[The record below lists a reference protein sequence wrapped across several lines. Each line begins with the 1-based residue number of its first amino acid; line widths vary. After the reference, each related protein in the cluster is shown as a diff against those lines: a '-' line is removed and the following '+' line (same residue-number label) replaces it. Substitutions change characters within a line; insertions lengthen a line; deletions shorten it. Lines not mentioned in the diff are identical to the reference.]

1 MRSLFLGLQSTDYQ
15 DVLRAVG
22 HYIDE
27 RRFVNV
33 RLIETA
39 DGLILQG
46 IASDKLYTL
55 EAKPETYLL
64 TTEDLRALLRNAYEQ
79 RAQKA

>member
-1 MRSLFLGLQSTDYQ
+1 MRGLFLGLQRTDYQ

-22 HYIDE
+22 LYIDE
-27 RRFVNV
+27 HRFVNV

-46 IASDKLYTL
+46 IALDKLDTL
-55 EAKPETYLL
+55 DAKPETYLL
-64 TTEDLRALLRNAYEQ
+64 TTEDLRALLRDAYERRGQ
-79 RAQKA
+79 QA

>member
-1 MRSLFLGLQSTDYQ
+1 MRGLFLGLKRTDYE

-22 HYIDE
+22 QYIDE
-27 RRFVNV
+27 HRLVNV

-46 IASDKLYTL
+46 VASDKLNAL
-55 EAKPETYLL
+55 DVKPETYLL
-64 TTEDLRALLRNAYEQ
+64 TTEDLRALLRDAYEQ
-79 RAQKA
+79 RGQKA